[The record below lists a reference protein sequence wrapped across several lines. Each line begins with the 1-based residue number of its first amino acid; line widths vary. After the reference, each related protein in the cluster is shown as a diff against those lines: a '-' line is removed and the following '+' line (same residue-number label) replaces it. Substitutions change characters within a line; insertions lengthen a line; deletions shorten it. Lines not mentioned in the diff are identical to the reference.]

1 MPDNQ
6 SHGRHASSRICLVP
20 HTKLS
25 TEALQNMIEQFVS
38 RDGMD
43 SGHVETA
50 LAQKVAMI
58 RSQLNRGEVVIAFD
72 PDTQTCNIVPTDQI
86 PSKSRLSGN

>member
-6 SHGRHASSRICLVP
+6 SRDRHDSSRICVVP

-25 TEALQNMIEQFVS
+25 AEALQNMIEQFVS
-38 RDGMD
+38 RDGID
-43 SGHVETA
+43 SGHVEFS
-50 LAQKVAMI
+50 LEQKVELV

-72 PDTQTCNIVPTDQI
+72 QDSQTCNIVPKDQI
-86 PSKSRLSGN
+86 PSKS